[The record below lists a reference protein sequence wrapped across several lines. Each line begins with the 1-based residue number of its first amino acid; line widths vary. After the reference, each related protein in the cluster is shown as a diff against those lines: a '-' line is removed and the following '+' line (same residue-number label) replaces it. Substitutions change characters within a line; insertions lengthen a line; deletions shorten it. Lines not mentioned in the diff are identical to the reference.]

1 MAKLGIAVEAVSSF
15 QEALAEADMGIVAT
29 TESEPYVTAAEF
41 KAGSLFMNVSL
52 MDPTFELV
60 SAADKI
66 VVDDWH
72 QSVHSDRVL
81 ARMHREGLVTRESI
95 HGEFGAVV
103 SGHIPGREDPDE
115 RIFWNPFGLAIEDIA
130 VASAVYDQALSKG
143 LGKTLQLVDQEWDV
157 LF

>member
-1 MAKLGIAVEAVSSF
+1 
-15 QEALAEADMGIVAT
+15 MGIVAT
-29 TESEPYVTAAEF
+29 TESEPYVTADEF

-103 SGHIPGREDPDE
+103 SGHIPGRENPDE

>member
-1 MAKLGIAVEAVSSF
+1 
-15 QEALAEADMGIVAT
+15 
-29 TESEPYVTAAEF
+29 
-41 KAGSLFMNVSL
+41 VSL

-60 SAADKI
+60 SAADKV

-103 SGHIPGREDPDE
+103 SGRISGREDPDE

-130 VASAVYDQALSKG
+130 VASAVYDQALAQG
-143 LGKTLQLVDQEWDV
+143 LGKTLQLVDREWDV